1 MSSGP
6 HVWTF
11 FPLRTLVRLLQHF
24 PACFRASY
32 MACQSL
38 VAASRAKCTIPKGCL
53 GWMKAG
59 GLCGERGVVRDRLPP
74 AARDASSTQTKSK
87 QSQRRQ
93 HIAASQT
100 MLTANTHAA
109 HCYLYHMPCIK
120 NMLHLRRASPRHRD
134 WDGGRR
140 GRRGAACGRAAPA
153 QPTPVMPQGILPV
166 EFNGARKAPPANEAL
181 PLFLAFAQPGVSK
194 ARLMLSF
201 NMSGDAQAALTG
213 GEAERRRALAGTRRL
228 RAAVVTAAPGACA

>member
-6 HVWTF
+6 HVRIF
-11 FPLRTLVRLLQHF
+11 FPEDFGKIAPAF
-24 PACFRASY
+24 PCMF
-32 MACQSL
+32 QSEL
-38 VAASRAKCTIPKGCL
+38 HGVPEPGGSEPGKMHDSQGM

-166 EFNGARKAPPANEAL
+166 EFNGARKAP
-181 PLFLAFAQPGVSK
+181 Q
-194 ARLMLSF
+194 
-201 NMSGDAQAALTG
+201 Q
-213 GEAERRRALAGTRRL
+213 TRRC
-228 RAAVVTAAPGACA
+228 RCSWHSRSPGSARRG